1 MGPKTRILDATMLVF
16 RRHGFRRSS
25 IEQVAEAAG
34 LTRQALYHHFESKE
48 ALFRAVI
55 ERVHESAI
63 AAEEAAVAEAET
75 AGGNLGDILAAGM
88 TARMSTM
95 IGSLDGSPHLE
106 ELYSEHLVHAR
117 DLYQTYAARYAE
129 RMVATIARAVRRQQL
144 VLPQDLSPAEFARLV
159 EMSMYAAKSQYPAMQ
174 PADAFLKDMAIMVRT
189 LCAGARPKSE
199 PKSQQPPVKK
209 AATRNKPTRRTTG
222 GHP

>member
-63 AAEEAAVAEAET
+63 AAEETAVAEAET

-88 TARMSTM
+88 TARISTM
-95 IGSLDGSPHLE
+95 IASLDGSPHLE

-129 RMVATIARAVRRQQL
+129 RMVATITKIVRRQQL
-144 VLPQDLSPAEFARLV
+144 ELPQGLSPTEFARLV
-159 EMSMYAAKSQYPAMQ
+159 EMSVYASKSQYPAMQ
-174 PADAFLKDMAIMVRT
+174 PSDAFLKDMAVMVRT
-189 LCAGARPKSE
+189 LCAGALPKSS
-199 PKSQQPPVKK
+199 PKSARPPVKK
-209 AATRNKPTRRTTG
+209 AAIRQKPTRRKTG

>member
-55 ERVHESAI
+55 ERIHESAI

-75 AGGNLGDILAAGM
+75 AGGNLGNILAAGM

-129 RMVATIARAVRRQQL
+129 RMVATIARTARRQQL
-144 VLPQDLSPAEFARLV
+144 ALPQDLSPPEFARLV
-159 EMSMYAAKSQYPAMQ
+159 EMSIYAAKSQYPAMQ

-189 LCAGARPKSE
+189 LCAGAIPKSE
-199 PKSQQPPVKK
+199 KPPIKK
-209 AATRNKPTRRTTG
+209 AAPPKKPTRRTTG
-222 GHP
+222 GQS

>member
-63 AAEEAAVAEAET
+63 AAEDSAVAAAEA

-88 TARMSTM
+88 TARISTM
-95 IGSLDGSPHLE
+95 IASLDSSPHIE

-117 DLYQTYAARYAE
+117 DLYQTYAARHTE
-129 RMVATIARAVRRQQL
+129 RVAATVARIVRKQQL
-144 VLPQDLSPAEFARLV
+144 VLPQRLSPEEFARLV

-174 PADAFLKDMAIMVRT
+174 PADAFLKDMATMVRT
-189 LCAGARPKSE
+189 LCAGAVPRSLPNSR
-199 PKSQQPPVKK
+199 QPPARK
-209 AATRNKPTRRTTG
+209 AAIRNKSTRRTTG
-222 GHP
+222 GQS

>member
-63 AAEEAAVAEAET
+63 AAEETAVAAAET
-75 AGGNLGDILAAGM
+75 AGGDLGDILAAGM

-129 RMVATIARAVRRQQL
+129 RMVATISRIVRKQQL
-144 VLPQDLSPAEFARLV
+144 ALPQDLSPAEFARLV
-159 EMSMYAAKSQYPAMQ
+159 EMAMYAAKSQYPAMQ
-174 PADAFLKDMAIMVRT
+174 PSDAFLKDMAIMVRT
-189 LCAGARPKSE
+189 LCAGAL
-199 PKSQQPPVKK
+199 PKSQKPPVKK
-209 AATRNKPTRRTTG
+209 AAIPKRPTRRTSG

>member
-55 ERVHESAI
+55 ERVHERAI
-63 AAEEAAVAEAET
+63 AAEDAAIAEAET
-75 AGGNLGDILAAGM
+75 AGGNLGDILVAGM

-129 RMVATIARAVRRQQL
+129 RMVATISRVVRRQQL
-144 VLPQDLSPAEFARLV
+144 SLPQYLSPAEFARLV
-159 EMSMYAAKSQYPAMQ
+159 EMSMYAAKSRYPAMQ
-174 PADAFLKDMAIMVRT
+174 PADAFLKDMATMVRT
-189 LCAGARPKSE
+189 LCAGAVPKS
-199 PKSQQPPVKK
+199 PQPPARK
-209 AATRNKPTRRTTG
+209 AAIRKKPTRKTTG
-222 GHP
+222 GQS

>member
-55 ERVHESAI
+55 ERIHESAI

-129 RMVATIARAVRRQQL
+129 RMVATIARNVRRQQL
-144 VLPQDLSPAEFARLV
+144 ALPQDLSPAEFGRLV

-189 LCAGARPKSE
+189 LCAGVVPKSE
-199 PKSQQPPVKK
+199 KPPTKK
-209 AATRNKPTRRTTG
+209 AAPAKKPTRRTTG
-222 GHP
+222 GQS

>member
-63 AAEEAAVAEAET
+63 AAEEAAIGAAEK
-75 AGGNLGDILAAGM
+75 AGGGFADILVAGM
-88 TARMSTM
+88 TARMQAM
-95 IGSLDGSPHLE
+95 IASFDGSPHID
-106 ELYSEHLVHAR
+106 ELYSEHLVHGR
-117 DLYQTYAARYAE
+117 DLYQKYAALYLE
-129 RMVATIARAVRRQQL
+129 RLVATIARLARKQRL
-144 VLPQDLSPAEFARLV
+144 ALPQGLAPAEFARLL
-159 EMSMYAAKSQYPAMQ
+159 EMAVHGSKSQHPAMQ
-174 PADAFLKDMAIMVRT
+174 PAEAFLKDMALMVRT
-189 LCAGARPKSE
+189 LCAGAV
-199 PKSQQPPVKK
+199 PKSQEQPATK
-209 AATRNKPTRRTTG
+209 AASRTRISRSKAGARP
-222 GHP
+222 